1 MLANMYQKPY
11 TSRNSKPEAHPVVQP
26 YEGIDLP
33 LSDDEEDSIY
43 EEEDS
48 LKKSRRKERAS
59 DKSLEALNLNLIRT
73 SESEYSVEK
82 SEFDFHLNLNKWLK
96 NLNLNEIK
104 LFVLVKMSG
113 CVKL

>member
-43 EEEDS
+43 EEEES

-59 DKSLEALNLNLIRT
+59 DKSLEA
-73 SESEYSVEK
+73 YSQCEK
-82 SEFDFHLNLNKWLK
+82 SKVIDC
-96 NLNLNEIK
+96 I
-104 LFVLVKMSG
+104 LFLDLDQKKTRS
-113 CVKL
+113 